1 MVVEFAHKF
10 AAAKNSRSGILTT
23 GVFKDD
29 NLCKEIACS
38 LVSNLNAFHRRCRVS
53 FDSVSHSRLD
63 KTPDG

>member
-10 AAAKNSRSGILTT
+10 AAAKNPRLGILTT
-23 GVFKDD
+23 SVFKDD
-29 NLCKEIACS
+29 DLCKDFSCS
-38 LVSNLNAFHRRCRVS
+38 LVLNLDAFNRRRRVS